1 MDKKKELVGR
11 ENSFNDEQMYSII
24 GGDAKTYGPV
34 SADEVRRWIREGRA
48 DEGTKIKPEGKG
60 DWIELGTLPEFF
72 PVPSTIPPKI
82 SQRHAAVIQSG
93 FGEIHV
99 GDCLRHSWHV
109 YRQDPWK
116 ITGVIGIVFFGQ
128 FLLNSIPLVGA
139 LLAFLLNGP
148 ILGGVYYFCLQNLK
162 GHPGGVRDVTETVK
176 DRFLPC
182 FLATTVSSLLAFGPF
197 LLALIPAAALFFASG
212 VEIEKLAEHS
222 SLLLAMGLPLLAGI
236 LGMMYLLICW
246 SLAVPLAAC
255 STSDFWTSLTLSWRG
270 VRNNFWPYLGL
281 LLILGAINL
290 LGILCFVVGLFV
302 TIPVT
307 FLATMIAYEQIFRTT
322 DSR

>member
-1 MDKKKELVGR
+1 
-11 ENSFNDEQMYSII
+11 MYSII
-24 GGDAKTYGPV
+24 GGDSKTYGPV
-34 SADEVRRWIREGRA
+34 TADEVRRWIREGRA
-48 DEGTKIKPEGKG
+48 DERTKIKEEGKG
-60 DWIELGTLPEFF
+60 EWRELGAFQEFY
-72 PVPSTIPPKI
+72 PSQPTVPPKI
-82 SQRHAAVIQSG
+82 SERRPAGIPTG
-93 FGEIHV
+93 FGGIQV
-99 GDCLRHSWHV
+99 GDCLRRSWHV

-128 FLLNSIPLVGA
+128 FLLNSIPLAGA

-176 DRFLPC
+176 ERFLPC

-197 LLALIPAAALFFASG
+197 LLALIPAAALFGASG
-212 VEIEKLAEHS
+212 VEMEKLAEHPA
-222 SLLLAMGLPLLAGI
+222 LLLGMGLPILAGT

-255 STSDFWTSLTLSWRG
+255 SASDFWTALTLSWRG
-270 VRNNFWPYLGL
+270 VRKNFWPYLGL
-281 LLILGAINL
+281 LLVLGAINL
-290 LGILCFVVGLFV
+290 LGILCFLVGLFV

>member
-1 MDKKKELVGR
+1 
-11 ENSFNDEQMYSII
+11 MYSII
-24 GGDAKTYGPV
+24 GGDSKTYGPV
-34 SADEVRRWIREGRA
+34 TADEVRRWIREGRA
-48 DEGTKIKPEGKG
+48 DEQTKIKEEGKG
-60 DWIELGTLPEFF
+60 EWRQLGVFQEFY
-72 PVPSTIPPKI
+72 PSQPSLRPKI
-82 SQRHAAVIQSG
+82 SQLNTAATPSV
-93 FGEIHV
+93 FGELRL
-99 GDCLRHSWHV
+99 GDCLRRSWHV

-128 FLLNSIPLVGA
+128 FLLNSIPLAGA

-162 GHPGGVRDVTETVK
+162 GHPGGVRDVTQTVK

-197 LLALIPAAALFFASG
+197 LLALIPAAALFGASG
-212 VEIEKLAEHS
+212 VEMEKLAEHP
-222 SLLLAMGLPLLAGI
+222 SLLLGMGLPILAGT

-255 STSDFWTSLTLSWRG
+255 SAADFWTAMTLSWRG
-270 VRNNFWPYLGL
+270 VRKNFWPYFAL

-290 LGILCFVVGLFV
+290 LGILCFLIGLFV

-307 FLATMIAYEQIFRTT
+307 FLATMTAYEQIFRTP

>member
-1 MDKKKELVGR
+1 
-11 ENSFNDEQMYSII
+11 MYSII
-24 GGDAKTYGPV
+24 GGDTKTYGPV
-34 SADEVRRWIREGRA
+34 SADEVHRWIREGRA
-48 DEGTKIKPEGKG
+48 DERTKIKPEGKSG
-60 DWIELGTLPEFF
+60 WVELGTFPQFF
-72 PVPSTIPPKI
+72 PAQATVPPRI
-82 SQRHAAVIQSG
+82 SQRHAAVIPAG
-93 FGEIHV
+93 FGEIHL
-99 GDCLRHSWHV
+99 GHCLRHSWHV

-128 FLLNSIPLVGA
+128 FLLNSIPLAGA

-162 GHPGGVRDVTETVK
+162 GQPGGVRDVTETVK

-222 SLLLAMGLPLLAGI
+222 SLLLGMGLPLFAGT
-236 LGMMYLLICW
+236 LGMIYLLICW

-255 STSDFWTSLTLSWRG
+255 STSDFWASLNLSWG
-270 VRNNFWPYLGL
+270 GFVRTFGL
-281 LLILGAINL
+281 ISA
-290 LGILCFVVGLFV
+290 CF
-302 TIPVT
+302 
-307 FLATMIAYEQIFRTT
+307 
-322 DSR
+322 